1 MPVIAFIQF
10 CTYSVLYR
18 LVGRLGL
25 GLAVIQYYLAFAL
38 KLFYYVFFDLY
49 LTSGVCN
56 ISQTSVIRDHSWSLW
71 VGTF

>member
-1 MPVIAFIQF
+1 VPVIAFIQF

-49 LTSGVCN
+49 LTSGVCKL
-56 ISQTSVIRDHSWSLW
+56 IFLKLA
-71 VGTF
+71 